1 MTDASSWQRCLMN
14 ALLRWLSTPALR
26 RTLPV
31 LGATLVV
38 LLACNPE
45 LAPLLA
51 VLDVLGLDVLALL
64 LGAQLLATLPWLRLQ
79 VDRGL
84 RGAGRLACGAVAG
97 AAGGYLRQFGPFCR
111 DRLGLRRGVGRTA

>member
-1 MTDASSWQRCLMN
+1 MN

-26 RTLPV
+26 RTLAV

-64 LGAQLLATLPWLRLQ
+64 LGAQLLATLPWLRLLATLPWLRLQ
-79 VDRGL
+79 VHRGL

-111 DRLGLRRGVGRTA
+111 DRLGLGRGVGRTA

>member
-26 RTLPV
+26 RTLAV

-64 LGAQLLATLPWLRLQ
+64 LGAQLLATLPWLQLQ

-84 RGAGRLACGAVAG
+84 RGAGRLACGVVAG

-111 DRLGLRRGVGRTA
+111 DRLGLGRGVGRTA

>member
-1 MTDASSWQRCLMN
+1 MN

-26 RTLPV
+26 RTLAV

-45 LAPLLA
+45 LAPLLV

-79 VDRGL
+79 VHRGL
-84 RGAGRLACGAVAG
+84 RAAGRR
-97 AAGGYLRQFGPFCR
+97 AA
-111 DRLGLRRGVGRTA
+111 GLRRGGRGGRRLSAAVRAVLS